1 MTKEQHIETTTL
13 PTIEELLSYPYEV
26 KRERKEKQ
34 MKRLINHLYNA
45 AAEGKR
51 KIFVE
56 ETNLDCCNFSCLHI
70 KNYTV
75 TRGYIVPMMKMIIA
89 KYKLTAIGQN
99 GSISLPNK
107 SEAGDNASEQ

>member
-26 KRERKEKQ
+26 KRERKKKQ
-34 MKRLINHLYNA
+34 MKRLINHLYYA

-56 ETNLDCCNFSCLHI
+56 ETDLDCCNLAYLRI
-70 KNYTV
+70 ENYTV
-75 TRGYIVPMMKMIIA
+75 TKGVHHTYDEDDYSEIQIDGYWI
-89 KYKLTAIGQN
+89 
-99 GSISLPNK
+99 
-107 SEAGDNASEQ
+107 EW

>member
-1 MTKEQHIETTTL
+1 MTKEEHIKTTTL
-13 PTIEELLSYPYEV
+13 PTIEELLSYPHEV

-56 ETNLDCCNFSCLHI
+56 ETNLDCCNFNCLYI
-70 KNYTV
+70 KNYSV
-75 TRGYIVPMMKMIIA
+75 TRGVHCTYDEDD
-89 KYKLTAIGQN
+89 Y
-99 GSISLPNK
+99 
-107 SEAGDNASEQ
+107 SEIQIDGYWIEW